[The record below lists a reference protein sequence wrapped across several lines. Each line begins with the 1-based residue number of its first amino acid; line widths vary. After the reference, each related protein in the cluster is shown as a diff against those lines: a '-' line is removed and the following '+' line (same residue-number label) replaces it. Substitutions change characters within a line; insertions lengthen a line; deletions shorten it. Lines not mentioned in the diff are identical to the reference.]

1 MSKSQ
6 ITNRKWRIAKI
17 IVFIIAVGLFFIS
30 NAATAET
37 IDPQKIKEQRKK
49 LEKELQ
55 EYEFQINRYQKL
67 IEEKQIQATTMERDI
82 AILNAKID
90 KLKLEIKAR
99 KIAIEELAQEL
110 AEKENSIAK
119 LVKKSEAIKE
129 SLAELLRQVYEI
141 EQNSLIELILN
152 KEEFSDSFKEIDSLE
167 LAQSSLQD
175 SLGALRISNKQLEE
189 EKNSLEERQT
199 EEVRLKITQ
208 ELSTETIKEKEKEQK
223 EILKITRGKEKE
235 YQKFLKEQEKSAATI
250 RSRLFLLA
258 GSPAIPFE
266 KAIEYANLAFNTT
279 GVRPAFL
286 LAVITEESNLGR
298 NIGTGDWKEEMK
310 KCPKQQTA
318 FQEITQK
325 LGLDPNLMPVSKR
338 AWYGNC
344 GGAMGPA
351 QFMPTTWLLYEN
363 RIKNLVGEKPSPW
376 NPKHAFLAAALYL
389 KDVGAANGGTNSERT
404 AALKY
409 LAGSNWNKKAY
420 SFYGNEVLEIASKYQ
435 KEIDIVKES

>member
-1 MSKSQ
+1 MNKFS
-6 ITNRKWRIAKI
+6 IFII
-17 IVFIIAVGLFFIS
+17 IVLLFGFLNIVG
-30 NAATAET
+30 AET
-37 IDPQKIKEQRKK
+37 IDLQKVKEQREK
-49 LEKELQ
+49 LEKELR
-55 EYEFQINRYQKL
+55 EYEFQINRYQRL
-67 IEEKQIQATTMERDI
+67 IEEKQVEATTFERDI

-99 KIAIEELAQEL
+99 KIAIENLTQEIL
-110 AEKENSIAK
+110 EKENLIAK
-119 LVKKSEAIKE
+119 LIQKSEAIKE
-129 SLAELLRQVYEI
+129 SLAESLRQVYET
-141 EQNSLIELILN
+141 EENSLVELILN
-152 KEEFSDSFKEIDSLE
+152 KDELADSFKEIDSLE
-167 LAQSSLQD
+167 LVQRSIQNSLD
-175 SLGALRISNKQLEE
+175 SLRTSGKQLEE

-199 EEVRLKITQ
+199 EEIQLKITQ
-208 ELSTETIKEKEKEQK
+208 ELSAQRIKEKEKEQK

-235 YQKFLKEQEKSAATI
+235 YQKFLKEQEKNAATI
-250 RSRLFLLA
+250 RSRLFILA

-318 FQEITQK
+318 FQEITRK
-325 LGLDPNLMPVSKR
+325 IGLDPNLMPVSKR

-363 RIKNLVGEKPSPW
+363 EIENLVGEKPNPW
-376 NPKHAFLAAALYL
+376 NPRHAFIAAALYL
-389 KDVGAANGGTNSERT
+389 KNAGALQNERT

-409 LAGSNWNKKAY
+409 LAGSNWQKKAY
-420 SFYGNEVLEIASKYQ
+420 SFYGNEVMEIAAKYQ
-435 KEIDIVKES
+435 REIDIIKKS

>member
-223 EILKITRGKEKE
+223 
-235 YQKFLKEQEKSAATI
+235 KFLKEQEKSAATI

-389 KDVGAANGGTNSERT
+389 KDVGAANGGPNLGRT

-409 LAGSNWNKKAY
+409 LADSNWNKKAY

>member
-1 MSKSQ
+1 MKSE
-6 ITNRKWRIAKI
+6 KLKVLVFLI
-17 IVFIIAVGLFFIS
+17 ILISFFVFGFS
-30 NAATAET
+30 SAET
-37 IDPQKIKEQRKK
+37 IDLQKVAEQRKK

-67 IEEKQIQATTMERDI
+67 IEEKQMEATTFERDI

-99 KIAIEELAQEL
+99 KIAIENLTQEIL
-110 AEKENSIAK
+110 EKENLIAK
-119 LVKKSEAIKE
+119 LIQKGEAIKE
-129 SLAELLRQVYEI
+129 SLAESLRQVYET
-141 EQNSLIELILN
+141 EQKSLVELILN
-152 KEEFSDSFKEIDSLE
+152 KEEFADSFKEIDSLE
-167 LAQSSLQD
+167 LVQISIQNSLY
-175 SLGALRISNKQLEE
+175 SLRTSGKQLEE

-199 EEVRLKITQ
+199 EEIQLKITQ
-208 ELSTETIKEKEKEQK
+208 ELSTQRIKEEEKEQK

-235 YQKFLKEQEKSAATI
+235 YQKFLKKQEKNAATI
-250 RSRLFLLA
+250 RSRLFILA

-266 KAIEYANLAFNTT
+266 KAIEYANLAFNAT

-298 NIGTGDWKEEMK
+298 NIGTGNWKNEME

-318 FQEITQK
+318 FQEITRK
-325 LGLDPNLMPVSKR
+325 IGMDPDLMPVSKR

-363 RIKNLVGEKPSPW
+363 KIENLVGEKPNPW
-376 NPKHAFLAAALYL
+376 NPKHAFVAAALYL
-389 KDVGAANGGTNSERT
+389 KDAGAAKNGANSERT

-409 LAGSNWNKKAY
+409 LAGSNWQKKAY
-420 SFYGNEVLEIASKYQ
+420 SFYGNEVMEIAAKYQ
-435 KEIDIVKES
+435 REIDIIKES

>member
-141 EQNSLIELILN
+141 EQNSP
-152 KEEFSDSFKEIDSLE
+152 LE

-389 KDVGAANGGTNSERT
+389 KDVGAANGGANSERNRG
-404 AALKY
+404 LKY

-435 KEIDIVKES
+435 KEIDIVK

>member
-175 SLGALRISNKQLEE
+175 SLGALRISNKQL
-189 EKNSLEERQT
+189 
-199 EEVRLKITQ
+199 
-208 ELSTETIKEKEKEQK
+208 EKEQK

>member
-49 LEKELQ
+49 L
-55 EYEFQINRYQKL
+55 
-67 IEEKQIQATTMERDI
+67 
-82 AILNAKID
+82 
-90 KLKLEIKAR
+90 
-99 KIAIEELAQEL
+99 
-110 AEKENSIAK
+110 EKENSIAK

-258 GSPAIPFE
+258 GPPAIPFE

-279 GVRPAFL
+279 GVRPAF
-286 LAVITEESNLGR
+286 
-298 NIGTGDWKEEMK
+298 
-310 KCPKQQTA
+310 
-318 FQEITQK
+318 
-325 LGLDPNLMPVSKR
+325 SK
-338 AWYGNC
+338 G
-344 GGAMGPA
+344 
-351 QFMPTTWLLYEN
+351 
-363 RIKNLVGEKPSPW
+363 I
-376 NPKHAFLAAALYL
+376 
-389 KDVGAANGGTNSERT
+389 
-404 AALKY
+404 
-409 LAGSNWNKKAY
+409 
-420 SFYGNEVLEIASKYQ
+420 
-435 KEIDIVKES
+435 